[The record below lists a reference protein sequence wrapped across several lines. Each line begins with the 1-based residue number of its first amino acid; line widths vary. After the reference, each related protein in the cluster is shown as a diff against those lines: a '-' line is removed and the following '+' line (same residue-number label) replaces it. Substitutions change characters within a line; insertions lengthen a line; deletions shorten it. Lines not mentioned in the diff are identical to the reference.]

1 MSEYI
6 SVCMCQA
13 SLLSFPPLSTHF
25 SSSLSTHF
33 SSSLSTHFSSSALY
47 EDALPVS
54 NSACLF
60 FPLFDRPFPSCET
73 DSMIR
78 VGGDYQAQIPE
89 FKPGKGERGVNLRR
103 DEYKSLNP
111 MQFSQSAWAW

>member
-6 SVCMCQA
+6 SVCMCI
-13 SLLSFPPLSTHF
+13 LSSIPFV
-25 SSSLSTHF
+25 
-33 SSSLSTHFSSSALY
+33 FSSSALY

-89 FKPGKGERGVNLRR
+89 FKPGKGGEG
-103 DEYKSLNP
+103 S
-111 MQFSQSAWAW
+111 

>member
-6 SVCMCQA
+6 SVCMCILKSIPA
-13 SLLSFPPLSTHF
+13 VF
-25 SSSLSTHF
+25 SSSLSPPTF
-33 SSSLSTHFSSSALY
+33 LLLPS

-60 FPLFDRPFPSCET
+60 FSTLFDRPFPSCSIET

-89 FKPGKGERGVNLRR
+89 FKPGKEGEG
-103 DEYKSLNP
+103 S
-111 MQFSQSAWAW
+111 